1 MMTALRLDEADL
13 PVLEKRLRLPMR
25 RLGTTDDLGR
35 AVLFLVA
42 PASSW
47 VTGQV
52 IAVDGG
58 LSA

>member
-1 MMTALRLDEADL
+1 
-13 PVLEKRLRLPMR
+13 MR
-25 RLGTTDDLGR
+25 STVPRTVAWDDPTGGR

-58 LSA
+58 LST